1 MLKFVENRRADS
13 WKDVVNLYETHL
25 HQVRLEEN
33 ARKTLEQSILQAEYA
48 REGRN
53 AARWAAAGAWATA
66 AGVWRR

>member
-1 MLKFVENRRADS
+1 MKM
-13 WKDVVNLYETHL
+13 
-25 HQVRLEEN
+25 EEN
-33 ARKTLEQSILQAEYA
+33 AQQTLEQSKLQAEYA